1 MNSGIKMHKYDAASE
16 DVEIKSVN
24 VAPQSI
30 GIKSKS
36 WLNCWKRCQAE
47 KNIFVGLE

>member
-1 MNSGIKMHKYDAASE
+1 MNSGIKMQKYDAASE

-24 VAPQSI
+24 VTPQSI

-36 WLNCWKRCQAE
+36 
-47 KNIFVGLE
+47 